1 MVANRRAWLVTAIS
15 LLFIPIILL
24 IRLMSPIVLIRFGFV
39 HSAIGHMVLGSE
51 LYLAR
56 KSHNLEPRRT
66 IDLFL
71 VDTRH
76 ANTFVVDTLHRRLR
90 IVWRPLIRA
99 LIRAN
104 EMIPGKSRH
113 VIDTNAFMDPDDL
126 FAITPPQLD
135 FTDTGSKQA
144 DDGLKSLGVDLTQ
157 PFVCLHVRDS
167 AFKVTT
173 NPQYNTVNG
182 DYRNADIEDFM
193 DAARSL
199 VSRGYVV
206 IRMGAIVATKLPPG
220 LEGVIDYARSGM
232 RSDFMDAV
240 LAARCAFW
248 LGTQS
253 GVNSLAIVNRRPVV
267 YIDCIPMGLATS
279 WAPNDLYIPK
289 KLRNSE
295 GRLLTI
301 WEILQGEIGWPQMRD
316 GGWYHTLGMYQE
328 RGITIIDNSRDEIRA
343 VAEEMDDHLKGR
355 IRPHDEREDRI
366 QAEIAGLL
374 EASRWHGTARAQIGS
389 EFIRSNPEMVAP
401 FR

>member
-1 MVANRRAWLVTAIS
+1 MFANRRVFAVTTIS
-15 LLFIPIILL
+15 LLFIPVIVL
-24 IRLMSPIVLIRFGFV
+24 IRLIGPIVLIRVGFV

-56 KSHNLEPRRT
+56 KAHNLEPRRT

-76 ANTFVVDTLHRRLR
+76 ANTFVVGMLRHRLT

-104 EMIPGKSRH
+104 EMVPGKSRH
-113 VIDTNAFMDPDDL
+113 LIDTDAFMDPDDL

-135 FTDTGSKQA
+135 FTDTGSSQA
-144 DDGLKSLGVDLTQ
+144 DDGLKALGVEPMQ
-157 PFVCLHVRDS
+157 PFVCLHVRDT

-173 NPQYNTVNG
+173 NPQYNSLNG
-182 DYRNADIEDFM
+182 DYRNADIEDFI
-193 DAARSL
+193 DAALSL

-206 IRMGAIVATKLPPG
+206 IRMGAVVSTDLPPG

-267 YIDCIPMGLATS
+267 YVDCIPMGLATS
-279 WAPNDLYIPK
+279 WAPDDIYIPK
-289 KLRNSE
+289 KLRDSE

-301 WEILQGEIGWPQMRD
+301 WEILRGEIGWPQMHN
-316 GGWYHTLGMYQE
+316 GGWYHTLSMYQE
-328 RGITIIDNSRDEIRA
+328 RDFTIIDNSRYEIRA
-343 VAEEMDDHLKGR
+343 VAEEMDDHLSGR
-355 IRPHDEREDRI
+355 IRPQDEREDRI
-366 QAEIAGLL
+366 QVEISSLL
-374 EASRWHGTARAQIGS
+374 EASRWHGKARARIGS
-389 EFIRSNPEMVAP
+389 AFIKSNPDLVTP
-401 FR
+401 F